1 MKARRASKRL
11 PSRSPQQPPAV
22 DRPGAS
28 ALREYER
35 RHQQRENHARQT
47 LGALGGFLAQV
58 IDEPSSTKVWKQG
71 GEGEVRTAS
80 RLAKHLVGTSVR
92 LLHDRRIPRRGS
104 ANIDHRAIG
113 PGGITVI
120 DTKTHRGK
128 VQLDRVGGL
137 FVPRR
142 TVLLIDGR
150 DQTKLIDGVE
160 RQIGDVRSALSGIGY
175 EDVEIRG
182 ALCFPGVDGLP
193 LLKQLSVRDVVIDGP
208 KPLAKLANRP
218 GPLAAEAISALAAE
232 LGRLLP
238 PA

>member
-1 MKARRASKRL
+1 MNARRASKRL
-11 PSRSPQQPPAV
+11 PSRSPQEPPAV

-47 LGALGGFLAQV
+47 LGGLGGLLARV

-71 GEGEVRTAS
+71 GEGEGRTAS
-80 RLAKHLVGTSVR
+80 RLAKHLAGTSVR
-92 LLHDRRIPRRGS
+92 LPHDRRIPRRGS
-104 ANIDHRAIG
+104 ANIDHLAIG

-120 DTKTHRGK
+120 DTNTHRGK

-142 TVLLIDGR
+142 TMLLR
-150 DQTKLIDGVE
+150 
-160 RQIGDVRSALSGIGY
+160 R
-175 EDVEIRG
+175 
-182 ALCFPGVDGLP
+182 
-193 LLKQLSVRDVVIDGP
+193 LSVRDVAIDGP
-208 KPLAKLANRP
+208 KPIAKLANRP
-218 GPLAAEAISALAAE
+218 GPLAAEATSALAAE
-232 LGRLLP
+232 LARLLP